1 MRYLDQCERSLPDRF
16 PEEVCDA
23 ILRDNVMHVRPRD
36 PHAIPGLQ
44 QWFDSGGTIISSG
57 TNADDGLAT
66 GGARRTTDETRLRGH
81 SAVELAFELVDAD
94 LARQIDRKGLCDR
107 NHARLAGHLLGM
119 AHLIDGKEMEPRI
132 IVDKVVE
139 PARSQ
144 AVAGDDPIAITRFAA
159 ASHYAGLD
167 QIHEPVGDDVAM
179 DAEVA
184 PIPEMTQRLIWDPA
198 QADLQG
204 RAVLDDRGDIAC
216 HTLCDVADLR
226 MEVLSDRRIN
236 FYYRIKSVEMTRALA
251 VGARHRWI
259 DLRDN
264 RARNAQDCGREIHGH
279 PEADEAPRIRRG
291 NLKQSHIDR
300 QPSAGQQSRY
310 FFQRDR
316 HIVQLS

>member
-1 MRYLDQCERSLPDRF
+1 MSDR
-16 PEEVCDA
+16 
-23 ILRDNVMHVRPRD
+23 
-36 PHAIPGLQ
+36 AIPTP
-44 QWFDSGGTIISSG
+44 SPASSSG
-57 TNADDGLAT
+57 LILEAPSSVVEERQMMGLPP
-66 GGARRTTDETRLRGH
+66 GER
-81 SAVELAFELVDAD
+81 AFELVDAD
-94 LARQIDRKGLCDR
+94 LACQIDGKGLCDR

-144 AVAGDDPIAITRFAA
+144 AVAGDDTVAITRFAA
-159 ASHYAGLD
+159 TSHYAGLD
-167 QIHEPVGDDVAM
+167 QIDEPVGDDVAM

-184 PIPEMTQRLIWDPA
+184 PIPEMTQRLIRDPA

-204 RAVLDDRGDIAC
+204 RAVVDDGGNIAC

-236 FYYRIKSVEMTRALA
+236 PYYRIEAVEMNKALA
-251 VGARHRWI
+251 VGARHRRI

-264 RARNAQDCGREIHGH
+264 RARNAQNCGREIHGH

-310 FFQRDR
+310 FLQ
-316 HIVQLS
+316 